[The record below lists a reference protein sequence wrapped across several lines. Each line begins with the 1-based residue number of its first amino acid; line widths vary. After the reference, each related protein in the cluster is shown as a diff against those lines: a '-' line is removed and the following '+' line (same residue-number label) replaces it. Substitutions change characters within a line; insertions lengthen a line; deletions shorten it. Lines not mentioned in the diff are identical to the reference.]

1 MRPAPPAF
9 PLRRSAPRPWRP
21 LTDIE
26 WAALSAIL
34 HRSTRGRP
42 PTLARYTWDAIF
54 WVACSTRPWRALPES
69 LGKADSAHR
78 ALRRAARAQHLHR
91 MLLRVSDHPEFAR
104 NNPLRAIE
112 WFIVRAYRRAFR
124 ITRIAIPPMP
134 PGCRMRI
141 CPKPSKPSPRG
152 RRRWPERS
160 RSACSAPC
168 STSRTARRGS
178 PGAGAPRIEARGAAP
193 CASHAVTR
201 LPAARASGP
210 GKGRRA
216 ATSGSLRPPRMPG
229 TIAPRNQ
236 AIPPRRDA

>member
-26 WAALSAIL
+26 WAALSSIL

-42 PTLARYTWDAIF
+42 PTIARYTWDAIF
-54 WVACSTRPWRALPES
+54 WVACSTKPWRALPEH

-78 ALRRAARAQHLHR
+78 ALRRAARQKHLHR

-124 ITRIAIPPMP
+124 ITRIAIPF
-134 PGCRMRI
+134 
-141 CPKPSKPSPRG
+141 
-152 RRRWPERS
+152 
-160 RSACSAPC
+160 
-168 STSRTARRGS
+168 ARRLGLACAL
-178 PGAGAPRIEARGAAP
+178 PAEANW
-193 CASHAVTR
+193 
-201 LPAARASGP
+201 LPDANLSETAKAIAARAREVCGALSVGLML
-210 GKGRRA
+210 RLLDLSDRA
-216 ATSGSLRPPRMPG
+216 AGQPWRWRTTG
-229 TIAPRNQ
+229 
-236 AIPPRRDA
+236 